1 MIPATPGKG
10 MMGYLSTQMQARL
23 LTDTAYALR
32 PVNTG
37 PTTSIGSANV
47 QYTLV
52 PAPGGYKTF
61 PCRVRLP
68 RQARNEEFAGK
79 KTQPLYDAEII
90 LPANAEV
97 TQYQRLRVN
106 DIDYLITGSDPG
118 RTDAVFITVK
128 AERRKA

>member
-1 MIPATPGKG
+1 VIPATPGKG

-23 LTDTAYALR
+23 LTDTAFALR
-32 PVNTG
+32 PINTG

-90 LPANAEV
+90 LPADIEV
-97 TQYQRLRVN
+97 TQYERLRVN
-106 DIDYLITGSDPG
+106 NIDYMITGSDPG

-128 AERRKA
+128 AERRKP

>member
-90 LPANAEV
+90 LPADAEV
-97 TQYQRLRVN
+97 TQYDRLRVN
-106 DIDYLITGSDPG
+106 NIDYLITGSDPG

>member
-1 MIPATPGKG
+1 MIPVTPGKRAVQ
-10 MMGYLSTQMQARL
+10 YLATQMQARL
-23 LTDTAYALR
+23 LTDTAYALK

-37 PTTSIGSANV
+37 PTTSIGSSNV
-47 QYTLV
+47 QFTLV
-52 PAPGGYKTF
+52 PAPNGYKSF

-90 LPANAEV
+90 LPADAEV
-97 TQYQRLRVN
+97 TQYERLKVN
-106 DIDYLITGSDPG
+106 GIEYHITGSDPG
-118 RTDAVFITVK
+118 RTDAIFITVK

>member
-90 LPANAEV
+90 LPADAEV
-97 TQYQRLRVN
+97 TQYDRLRVN
-106 DIDYLITGSDPG
+106 NIDYLITGSDPG

-128 AERRKA
+128 AERRKV

>member
-1 MIPATPGKG
+1 
-10 MMGYLSTQMQARL
+10 MQVRL
-23 LTDTAYALR
+23 LTDTAYALK

-52 PAPGGYKTF
+52 PAAGGYKSF

-97 TQYQRLRVN
+97 TQYDRLKVN
-106 DIDYLITGSDPG
+106 GIEYLITGSDPG
-118 RTDAVFITVK
+118 RTDAIFITVK

>member
-1 MIPATPGKG
+1 VIPVTPGKRAVQ
-10 MMGYLSTQMQARL
+10 YLAVQMQTRL

-47 QYTLV
+47 QFTLV

-61 PCRVRLP
+61 PCRLRLP

-90 LPANAEV
+90 LPADSQV
-97 TQYQRLRVN
+97 TQYERLRVN
-106 DIDYLITGSDPG
+106 DVDYLITGSDPG
-118 RTDAVFITVK
+118 RTDAIFITVK

>member
-1 MIPATPGKG
+1 
-10 MMGYLSTQMQARL
+10 MMSYLSTQMQARL
-23 LTDTAYALR
+23 LSDTAYALR

-90 LPANAEV
+90 LPADAQV
-97 TQYQRLRVN
+97 TQYDRLRVN
-106 DIDYLITGSDPG
+106 GIDYLSTGSDPG

>member
-97 TQYQRLRVN
+97 TQYERLRVN

>member
-10 MMGYLSTQMQARL
+10 MMGYLSAQMQARL

-97 TQYQRLRVN
+97 TQYERLRVN
-106 DIDYLITGSDPG
+106 NIDYLITGSDPG

>member
-10 MMGYLSTQMQARL
+10 MMGYLTTQMQARL

-90 LPANAEV
+90 LPADAEV
-97 TQYQRLRVN
+97 TQYDRLRVN
-106 DIDYLITGSDPG
+106 NIDYLITGSDPG

>member
-10 MMGYLSTQMQARL
+10 MMGYLTTQMQARL

-37 PTTSIGSANV
+37 PTTIIGSANV

-90 LPANAEV
+90 LPADAEV
-97 TQYQRLRVN
+97 TQYDRLRVN
-106 DIDYLITGSDPG
+106 NIDYHVTGSDPG

>member
-1 MIPATPGKG
+1 VIPATPGKG

-23 LTDTAYALR
+23 LTDTAFALR
-32 PVNTG
+32 PINTG

-90 LPANAEV
+90 LPADTEV
-97 TQYQRLRVN
+97 TQYERLRVN
-106 DIDYLITGSDPG
+106 NIDYMITGSDPG

-128 AERRKA
+128 AERRKP

>member
-10 MMGYLSTQMQARL
+10 MMGYLTTQMQARL

-97 TQYQRLRVN
+97 TQYERLRVN

>member
-90 LPANAEV
+90 LPADAEV
-97 TQYQRLRVN
+97 TQYDRLRVN
-106 DIDYLITGSDPG
+106 NIDYHVTGSDPG

>member
-1 MIPATPGKG
+1 VIPATPGKG
-10 MMGYLSTQMQARL
+10 MMGYLTTQMQARL

-90 LPANAEV
+90 LPADAEV
-97 TQYQRLRVN
+97 TQYDRLRVN
-106 DIDYLITGSDPG
+106 NIDYHVTGSDPG

>member
-1 MIPATPGKG
+1 MIPASPGKRAVE
-10 MMGYLSTQMQARL
+10 YLTTQMQARL
-23 LTDTAYALR
+23 LTDTAYALK

-52 PAPGGYKTF
+52 PSPSGYKSF

-97 TQYQRLRVN
+97 TQYDRLKVN
-106 DIDYLITGSDPG
+106 GIEYLITGSDPG
-118 RTDAVFITVK
+118 RTDAIFITVK

>member
-10 MMGYLSTQMQARL
+10 MMGYLTTQMQARL

-37 PTTSIGSANV
+37 PTTSIGSSNV

-97 TQYQRLRVN
+97 TQYERLRVN
-106 DIDYLITGSDPG
+106 EIDYLITGSDPG

>member
-10 MMGYLSTQMQARL
+10 MMGYLTTQMQARL

-37 PTTSIGSANV
+37 PTTSIGSSNV

-52 PAPGGYKTF
+52 PSPGGYKTF

-97 TQYQRLRVN
+97 TQYERLRVN

>member
-1 MIPATPGKG
+1 MIPVTPAKRVVQ
-10 MMGYLSTQMQARL
+10 YLSTQMQSRL
-23 LTDTAYALR
+23 LTDTAYALK

-90 LPANAEV
+90 LPADSQV
-97 TQYQRLRVN
+97 TQYDRLKIN
-106 DIDYLITGSDPG
+106 GIEYLITGSDPG
-118 RTDAVFITVK
+118 RTDAIFITVK

>member
-10 MMGYLSTQMQARL
+10 MMGYLTTQMQARL

-37 PTTSIGSANV
+37 PTTSIGSSNI

-52 PAPGGYKTF
+52 PSPGGYKTF

-97 TQYQRLRVN
+97 TQYERLRVN

>member
-10 MMGYLSTQMQARL
+10 MMGYLTTQMQARL

-97 TQYQRLRVN
+97 TQYDRLRVN
-106 DIDYLITGSDPG
+106 NIDYLITGSDPG